1 VNGPRAGGAGDDERD
16 PLGKPRGGR
25 AWSQPGRSG
34 APTGAG
40 SRAGT
45 PWRRQLGQD
54 GEAAVA
60 DWYVANG
67 YEILARNWR
76 CRDGEIDLIVMRSR
90 VVVFCEVKSRS
101 SEAFGA
107 PVEAVTRDKQR
118 RIRRLAARWLQG
130 ETAVRPRAIR
140 FDVGSVFR
148 GEVEM
153 LEGAF

>member
-1 VNGPRAGGAGDDERD
+1 MSALDPRPTDDGATPSFPKPAATDGRRR
-16 PLGKPRGGR
+16 LGT
-25 AWSQPGRSG
+25 Q
-34 APTGAG
+34 
-40 SRAGT
+40 
-45 PWRRQLGQD
+45 
-54 GEAAVA
+54 GEAMAA
-60 DWYVANG
+60 AWYMANG
-67 YEILARNWR
+67 YQPVATNWR